1 MQVRTEDNE
10 IIREGGAYWMLTTDR
25 SFATIPCARAVAVQK
40 PWVEGAYVMFQ
51 GVGLGGS
58 GVTRIRV
65 GGVAVGVYASREAL
79 DADVAWAQEMTWTIA
94 ERTTK

>member
-10 IIREGGAYWMLTTDR
+10 IIREGGAYWMLVTDCGGWPPR
-25 SFATIPCARAVAVQK
+25 IRPVAVSN
-40 PWVEGAYVMFQ
+40 PTLDDGYFVLFLGS
-51 GVGLGGS
+51 GLSGS

-65 GGVAVGVYASREAL
+65 GGVAVGVYASHDAL

-94 ERTTK
+94 EGKTK